1 MKTIDFFMA
10 SSAELKLERMELVDL
25 LQDLSEET
33 EERGIRL
40 KPVLWEFMD
49 SSMRAERK
57 EDEYLERLRQCE
69 ICLVMFWRTLGEYT
83 VEELDVAVAEKQ
95 AGRNPKLV
103 LLLFKEPADD
113 MSLELFAFKE
123 NYSKNCPNI
132 PYRVFTNTKA
142 LREEVAQLLTSN
154 L

>member
-1 MKTIDFFMA
+1 MMKKKIFIA
-10 SSAELKLERMELVDL
+10 SSAELKYERLELVDL
-25 LQDLSEET
+25 LLDLNEEL
-33 EERGIRL
+33 EEQGIRL

-49 SSMRAERK
+49 SSMQERRK
-57 EDEYLERLRQCE
+57 EDEYLTRLIECE